1 MSNTRS
7 TISYFRASIPDY
19 SKAFTRRTKTLM
31 LAHLKTDM
39 KELPRKVVCMLCKAR
54 LSQECF
60 RPTTLKHL
68 CASNGIHCLQLM
80 ESRAEEWYC
89 GDHVANA
96 ICGFS
101 VPGHANEGGCRRWI
115 RKKAADMLAL
125 WEWCLAERHWND
137 RVCEQF
143 LWRLSSFVTSTI

>member
-115 RKKAADMLAL
+115 RKKQLT
-125 WEWCLAERHWND
+125 CLRCGND
-137 RVCEQF
+137 VLPSDTGTTECVSCSCGVCPC
-143 LWRLSSFVTSTI
+143 L